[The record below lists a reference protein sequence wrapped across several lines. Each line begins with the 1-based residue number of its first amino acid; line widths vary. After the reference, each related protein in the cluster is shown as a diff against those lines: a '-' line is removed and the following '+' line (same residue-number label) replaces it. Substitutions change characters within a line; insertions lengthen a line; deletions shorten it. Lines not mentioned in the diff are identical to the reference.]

1 MVGGGSFS
9 KASTGRGRI
18 GRRFASVALL
28 AGLLSGCLGGGDPLS
43 TYDLSASTV
52 SRGARPPHGLLVIA
66 DPTATAPFDTDRIV
80 VRTGPDSLAY
90 LKGAQWTDR
99 LPRLVQNRLVQTFD
113 SAHLMKS
120 VARPQDGL
128 SADYRLLVDIWR
140 FEIDTTSGEAVVQM
154 SVKIVADHT
163 GRIVAGEIFQARV
176 PGSAA
181 DGPGASRALDS
192 ALSEIMPKIVA
203 WVGAKA

>member
-1 MVGGGSFS
+1 MVVGCGSS
-9 KASTGRGRI
+9 STATSRGRI
-18 GRRFASVALL
+18 GLRFALIAGL
-28 AGLLSGCLGGGDPLS
+28 AGLLSGCLGGGDPPS
-43 TYDLSASTV
+43 TYDLSAPMV
-52 SRGARPPHGLLVIA
+52 SHGARPPRGLLVIA
-66 DPTATAPFDTDRIV
+66 DPTATSPFDTDRIV

-181 DGPGASRALDS
+181 DGLSASAALDA
-192 ALSEIMPKIVA
+192 ALSQIMPKIVA